1 MCGGFLFGQTELDLE
16 GEYYFKNNSAT
27 IFIFNKTKFLAV
39 GYATAILGNVE
50 VIDNAIYFKPDHPN
64 SEILLYGRK
73 NIKKKQIIFN
83 EYFFRNKLYFGA
95 LSDQKN
101 REPLNLLYKDN
112 DYCASKKYVIPFKI
126 NPEKVFIKTSSDD
139 LLTSF
144 SIYNDYDEFLPVYL
158 EKDSDISFLD
168 GVITIE
174 NSQIMFDETVK
185 RKPLNITN
193 EIKEII
199 KDLEK
204 IDSLFEKDFIYLDSD
219 YTIISTGEIDLSNN
233 YSYNK
238 LKNEYNRKTK
248 LSEKN
253 LNTLYQFNKIK
264 GTAVS
269 MEEYK
274 FYDTNLIAKCLKT
287 PSTIVKEKEDKRYN
301 ESNPTKTAEV
311 QSMPYIK

>member
-1 MCGGFLFGQTELDLE
+1 
-16 GEYYFKNNSAT
+16 
-27 IFIFNKTKFLAV
+27 
-39 GYATAILGNVE
+39 
-50 VIDNAIYFKPDHPN
+50 
-64 SEILLYGRK
+64 
-73 NIKKKQIIFN
+73 
-83 EYFFRNKLYFGA
+83 
-95 LSDQKN
+95 
-101 REPLNLLYKDN
+101 
-112 DYCASKKYVIPFKI
+112 
-126 NPEKVFIKTSSDD
+126 
-139 LLTSF
+139 
-144 SIYNDYDEFLPVYL
+144 
-158 EKDSDISFLD
+158 
-168 GVITIE
+168 
-174 NSQIMFDETVK
+174 MFDETVK

-238 LKNEYNRKTK
+238 LKNEYNKKTK